1 MKRRFAAFAAAA
13 VGTGLFATLA
23 FAQQGVAQKPASKA
37 TSSKSSNI
45 PRTADGKPD
54 LSGVF
59 SSAQSIP
66 VQRPANLGD
75 KEFYTP
81 EEKAANS
88 GRQRAAA
95 EVGVHYDNSQFG
107 LTGGQAKISATLRTS
122 VITGPEGRLPAL
134 TPEATELQS
143 QRRAVTREHQWDG
156 PETRPLAERCIT
168 WGFEGPPMMP
178 VGYNSNLQIVQGT
191 GYVAVVQEMIHD
203 TRVIPTDGRPFSDSK
218 IPLWMG
224 ESRGHWDGD
233 TLVVETTNFTTRT
246 AIQQTPTS
254 DALKV
259 TERFSRLDAD
269 TVLYQFTVDDPK
281 TWVKPW
287 SGEYTMTKIDSPLY
301 EYACHEGNYGMEN
314 NLSGARATEAKAAA
328 AKKQ

>member
-1 MKRRFAAFAAAA
+1 MKRRFAAFATVA
-13 VGTGLFATLA
+13 VGTGLFATMA
-23 FAQQGVAQKPASKA
+23 VAQQGAAQKPAPKPASA
-37 TSSKSSNI
+37 KSSNI

-66 VQRPANLGD
+66 VVRPANLGE

-81 EEKAANS
+81 DELEAAKAARRR
-88 GRQRAAA
+88 GAA

-107 LTGGQAKISATLRTS
+107 LTAGQAKTVSTLRTS
-122 VITGPEGRLPAL
+122 VITGPEGKLPAL
-134 TPEATELQS
+134 TPEAAKIVAN
-143 QRRAVTREHQWDG
+143 RRATNQEHQWDG

-178 VGYNSNLQIVQGT
+178 VGYNSNLQIVQGA
-191 GYVAVVQEMIHD
+191 GYVAIVQEMIHD
-203 TRVIPTDGRPFSDSK
+203 TRVIPTDGRPFSESK
-218 IPLWMG
+218 IPQWMG

-287 SGEYTMTKIDSPLY
+287 SGEYTMTKIDSPVY
-301 EYACHEGNYGMEN
+301 EYACHEGNYGMAN
-314 NLSGARATEAKAAA
+314 NLSGARAMEAKAAA
-328 AKKQ
+328 AKK

>member
-1 MKRRFAAFAAAA
+1 MKRRFAAFATAA
-13 VGTGLFATLA
+13 VGTGLFATMA
-23 FAQQGVAQKPASKA
+23 VAQQGVVQKPAPKA
-37 TSSKSSNI
+37 TSVKSNI

-81 EEKAANS
+81 EEKAANT

-107 LTGGQAKISATLRTS
+107 LTAGQAKVSPSLRTS
-122 VITGPEGRLPAL
+122 IITGPEGRLPAQ
-134 TPEATELQS
+134 TPEAAKLQA
-143 QRRAVTREHQWDG
+143 QRRAVTQEHQWDG

-178 VGYNSNLQIVQGT
+178 VGYNSDVQIVQGA
-191 GYVAVVQEMIHD
+191 GYVAIVQEMIHD
-203 TRVIPTDGRPFSDSK
+203 TRVIPTDGRPFSNSK

-246 AIQQTPTS
+246 AIQQTATS

-287 SGEYTMTKIDSPLY
+287 SGEYTMTKVDTPLY

-314 NLSGARATEAKAAA
+314 NLRGARATEAKAAA
-328 AKKQ
+328 AKK